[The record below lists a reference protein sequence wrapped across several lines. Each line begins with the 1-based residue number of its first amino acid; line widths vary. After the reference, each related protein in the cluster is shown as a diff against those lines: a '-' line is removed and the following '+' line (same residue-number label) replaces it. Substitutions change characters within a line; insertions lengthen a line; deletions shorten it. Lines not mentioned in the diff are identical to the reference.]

1 MIPASRKRE
10 QNPASI
16 YRSRAGAIAV
26 LHLLWGEA
34 IATLRDARNLHIEW
48 RTAEERPTMDS
59 SPLLVFVFIVAGIVA
74 IFLLVTV
81 LKTMYT
87 VRTYTAGVVER
98 FGKYNRIA
106 RPGLQF
112 LVPWCETV
120 RFVDLQVRQAVVNVE
135 TKTKDNVFVTIP
147 VSVQYQVV
155 EAKVFDAY
163 YKLSDPQ
170 RQIESYVFN
179 SILGHVP
186 TLTLDEAFEQMQQI
200 SAAVK
205 KDLDEVMDTFGYNIL
220 RALVTD
226 IVPDAKVKAAMNDI
240 NAAQREQIAAQ
251 ARGEADKILKVKQ
264 AEAEAESKALQGD
277 GVARQ
282 RAGHHQGPAGLR
294 RSIQGR
300 RRRLDRA
307 GRDGD
312 GPDDAVLRHHARS
325 GRHGQ
330 VEHHLPAQLARHR
343 QRFHDANPRRLPGR
357 EISDRGNS
365 SLLIKIRGCPPSP
378 LRRCLASQGS
388 ASGPS
393 RIERLEGSRS

>member
-1 MIPASRKRE
+1 MDNSA
-10 QNPASI
+10 
-16 YRSRAGAIAV
+16 
-26 LHLLWGEA
+26 LFTFLL
-34 IATLRDARNLHIEW
+34 
-48 RTAEERPTMDS
+48 
-59 SPLLVFVFIVAGIVA
+59 IVAGIVGL
-74 IFLLVTV
+74 FVLVTV

-87 VRTYTAGVVER
+87 VRTYTAGIVER

-120 RFVDLQVRQAVVNVE
+120 RFIDLQVRQAAVNVE

-155 EAKVFDAY
+155 EEKVFDAY

-200 SAAVK
+200 SVAVK

-282 RAGHHQGPAGLR
+282 RQAIIKGLQ
-294 RSIQGR
+294 SSVEQFKS
-300 RRRLDRA
+300 
-307 GRDGD
+307 
-312 GPDDAVLRHHARS
+312 AV
-325 GRHGQ
+325 
-330 VEHHLPAQLARHR
+330 
-343 QRFHDANPRRLPGR
+343 
-357 EISDRGNS
+357 
-365 SLLIKIRGCPPSP
+365 
-378 LRRCLASQGS
+378 
-388 ASGPS
+388 
-393 RIERLEGSRS
+393 EGSTARDVMAMVLLTQYFDTMREVGVMGKSATIFLPSSPGTVNDLMTQIMAGFQAAKQS

>member
-1 MIPASRKRE
+1 
-10 QNPASI
+10 
-16 YRSRAGAIAV
+16 
-26 LHLLWGEA
+26 
-34 IATLRDARNLHIEW
+34 
-48 RTAEERPTMDS
+48 MDNS
-59 SPLLVFVFIVAGIVA
+59 ALFTFFLIVAAIVGIFVL
-74 IFLLVTV
+74 ITV
-81 LKTMYT
+81 VKTMYT
-87 VRTYTAGVVER
+87 VRTYTAGIVER

-120 RFVDLQVRQAVVNVE
+120 RFIDLQVRQASVNVE

-147 VSVQYQVV
+147 VSVQFQVV
-155 EAKVFDAY
+155 EEKVFDAY
-163 YKLSDPQ
+163 YKLSNPQ
-170 RQIESYVFN
+170 AQIESYVFN

-200 SAAVK
+200 SIAVK

-282 RAGHHQGPAGLR
+282 RQAIIKGLQ
-294 RSIQGR
+294 SSVEQFKS
-300 RRRLDRA
+300 
-307 GRDGD
+307 
-312 GPDDAVLRHHARS
+312 AV
-325 GRHGQ
+325 
-330 VEHHLPAQLARHR
+330 
-343 QRFHDANPRRLPGR
+343 
-357 EISDRGNS
+357 
-365 SLLIKIRGCPPSP
+365 
-378 LRRCLASQGS
+378 
-388 ASGPS
+388 
-393 RIERLEGSRS
+393 EGSTARDVMAMVLLTQYFDTMREVGVMGKSSTIFLPSSPGTVNDLMTQIMAGFQTVKPQ

>member
-1 MIPASRKRE
+1 
-10 QNPASI
+10 
-16 YRSRAGAIAV
+16 
-26 LHLLWGEA
+26 
-34 IATLRDARNLHIEW
+34 
-48 RTAEERPTMDS
+48 MDS
-59 SPLLVFVFIVAGIVA
+59 SALFTFLLIVAGIVG
-74 IFLLVTV
+74 IFVLITV

-87 VRTYTAGVVER
+87 VRTYTAGIVER

-120 RFVDLQVRQAVVNVE
+120 RFIDLQVRQAAVNVE

-155 EAKVFDAY
+155 EEKVFDAY
-163 YKLSDPQ
+163 YKLSNPQ
-170 RQIESYVFN
+170 AQIESYVFN

-200 SAAVK
+200 SLAVK
-205 KDLDEVMDTFGYNIL
+205 RDLDEVMDTFGYNIL

-282 RAGHHQGPAGLR
+282 RQAIIKGLQ
-294 RSIQGR
+294 SSVESFKG
-300 RRRLDRA
+300 
-307 GRDGD
+307 
-312 GPDDAVLRHHARS
+312 AV
-325 GRHGQ
+325 
-330 VEHHLPAQLARHR
+330 
-343 QRFHDANPRRLPGR
+343 
-357 EISDRGNS
+357 
-365 SLLIKIRGCPPSP
+365 
-378 LRRCLASQGS
+378 
-388 ASGPS
+388 
-393 RIERLEGSRS
+393 EGSTAQDVMAMVLMTQYFDTLREVGVSGKSATILLPSSPGTVNELMTQIIAGFQAAKPQ

>member
-1 MIPASRKRE
+1 MDNSA
-10 QNPASI
+10 
-16 YRSRAGAIAV
+16 
-26 LHLLWGEA
+26 LFTFLL
-34 IATLRDARNLHIEW
+34 
-48 RTAEERPTMDS
+48 
-59 SPLLVFVFIVAGIVA
+59 IVAGIVG
-74 IFLLVTV
+74 IFVLITV
-81 LKTMYT
+81 VKTMYT
-87 VRTYTAGVVER
+87 VRTYTAGIVER

-120 RFVDLQVRQAVVNVE
+120 RFIDLQVRQAAVNVE

-147 VSVQYQVV
+147 VSVQFQVV
-155 EAKVFDAY
+155 EEKVFDAY
-163 YKLSDPQ
+163 YKLSNPQ
-170 RQIESYVFN
+170 AQIESYVFN

-200 SAAVK
+200 SIAVK

-282 RAGHHQGPAGLR
+282 RQAIIKGLQA
-294 RSIQGR
+294 SVEQFKV
-300 RRRLDRA
+300 
-307 GRDGD
+307 
-312 GPDDAVLRHHARS
+312 AV
-325 GRHGQ
+325 
-330 VEHHLPAQLARHR
+330 
-343 QRFHDANPRRLPGR
+343 
-357 EISDRGNS
+357 
-365 SLLIKIRGCPPSP
+365 
-378 LRRCLASQGS
+378 
-388 ASGPS
+388 
-393 RIERLEGSRS
+393 EGSTAQDVMAMVLMTQYFDTLREVGVSGKSATILLPSSPGTVNELMTQIIAGFQATKQQ

>member
-1 MIPASRKRE
+1 
-10 QNPASI
+10 
-16 YRSRAGAIAV
+16 
-26 LHLLWGEA
+26 
-34 IATLRDARNLHIEW
+34 
-48 RTAEERPTMDS
+48 MDNS
-59 SPLLVFVFIVAGIVA
+59 ALFTFFLIVAAIVGLFVL
-74 IFLLVTV
+74 ITV
-81 LKTMYT
+81 IKTMYT
-87 VRTYTAGVVER
+87 VRTYTAGIVER

-112 LVPWCETV
+112 LLPWCENV
-120 RFVDLQVRQAVVNVE
+120 RFIDLQVRQAAVNVE

-155 EAKVFDAY
+155 EEKVFDAY
-163 YKLSDPQ
+163 YKLSNPQ
-170 RQIESYVFN
+170 AQIESYVFN

-200 SAAVK
+200 SVAVK

-282 RAGHHQGPAGLR
+282 RQAIIKGLQA
-294 RSIQGR
+294 SVEQFKS
-300 RRRLDRA
+300 
-307 GRDGD
+307 
-312 GPDDAVLRHHARS
+312 AV
-325 GRHGQ
+325 
-330 VEHHLPAQLARHR
+330 
-343 QRFHDANPRRLPGR
+343 
-357 EISDRGNS
+357 
-365 SLLIKIRGCPPSP
+365 
-378 LRRCLASQGS
+378 
-388 ASGPS
+388 
-393 RIERLEGSRS
+393 EGSTARDVMAMVLLTQYFDTMREVGVMGKSATIFLPSSPGTVNDLMTQIMAGFQATKPQ

>member
-1 MIPASRKRE
+1 
-10 QNPASI
+10 
-16 YRSRAGAIAV
+16 
-26 LHLLWGEA
+26 
-34 IATLRDARNLHIEW
+34 
-48 RTAEERPTMDS
+48 MDNS
-59 SPLLVFVFIVAGIVA
+59 ALFTFFLIVAAIVGLFVL
-74 IFLLVTV
+74 ITV
-81 LKTMYT
+81 IKTMYT
-87 VRTYTAGVVER
+87 VRTYTAGIVER

-120 RFVDLQVRQAVVNVE
+120 RFIDLQVRQAAVNVE

-155 EAKVFDAY
+155 EEKVFDAY
-163 YKLSDPQ
+163 YKLSNPQ
-170 RQIESYVFN
+170 AQIESYVFN

-200 SAAVK
+200 SVAVK

-282 RAGHHQGPAGLR
+282 RQAIIKGLQA
-294 RSIQGR
+294 SVEQFKS
-300 RRRLDRA
+300 
-307 GRDGD
+307 
-312 GPDDAVLRHHARS
+312 AV
-325 GRHGQ
+325 
-330 VEHHLPAQLARHR
+330 
-343 QRFHDANPRRLPGR
+343 
-357 EISDRGNS
+357 
-365 SLLIKIRGCPPSP
+365 
-378 LRRCLASQGS
+378 
-388 ASGPS
+388 
-393 RIERLEGSRS
+393 EGSTARDVMAMVLLTQYFDTMREVGVMGKSATIFLPSSPGTVNDLMTQIMAGFQATKPQ

>member
-1 MIPASRKRE
+1 MRYDSCDGKMLPERRC
-10 QNPASI
+10 NVPP
-16 YRSRAGAIAV
+16 GAEGRGQFMDNSAFFTF
-26 LHLLWGEA
+26 LL
-34 IATLRDARNLHIEW
+34 
-48 RTAEERPTMDS
+48 
-59 SPLLVFVFIVAGIVA
+59 IVAGVVGLFVLI
-74 IFLLVTV
+74 TV
-81 LKTMYT
+81 IKTMYT
-87 VRTYTAGVVER
+87 VRTYTAGIVER

-120 RFVDLQVRQAVVNVE
+120 RFIDLQVRQAAVNVE
-135 TKTKDNVFVTIP
+135 TKSKDNVFVTIP

-155 EAKVFDAY
+155 EEKVFDAY

-200 SAAVK
+200 SIAVK

-277 GVARQ
+277 GTARQ
-282 RAGHHQGPAGLR
+282 RQAIIKGLQQ
-294 RSIQGR
+294 SVEEFKG
-300 RRRLDRA
+300 
-307 GRDGD
+307 
-312 GPDDAVLRHHARS
+312 AV
-325 GRHGQ
+325 
-330 VEHHLPAQLARHR
+330 
-343 QRFHDANPRRLPGR
+343 
-357 EISDRGNS
+357 
-365 SLLIKIRGCPPSP
+365 
-378 LRRCLASQGS
+378 
-388 ASGPS
+388 
-393 RIERLEGSRS
+393 EGSTAKDVIAMVLMTQYFDTLREVGVTGKSATIFLPSSPGTVNDMMTQIIAGFTAAKQQ

>member
-1 MIPASRKRE
+1 
-10 QNPASI
+10 
-16 YRSRAGAIAV
+16 
-26 LHLLWGEA
+26 
-34 IATLRDARNLHIEW
+34 
-48 RTAEERPTMDS
+48 MDS
-59 SPLLVFVFIVAGIVA
+59 SAVVTVFVVVAGIVA
-74 IFLLVTV
+74 IFVLVTI

-87 VRTYTAGVVER
+87 VRTYTAGIVER

-120 RFVDLQVRQAVVNVE
+120 RFIDLQVRQAAVNVE

-155 EAKVFDAY
+155 EEKVFDAY

-200 SAAVK
+200 SVAVK

-282 RAGHHQGPAGLR
+282 RQAIIKGLQ
-294 RSIQGR
+294 SSVEQFKS
-300 RRRLDRA
+300 
-307 GRDGD
+307 
-312 GPDDAVLRHHARS
+312 AV
-325 GRHGQ
+325 
-330 VEHHLPAQLARHR
+330 
-343 QRFHDANPRRLPGR
+343 
-357 EISDRGNS
+357 
-365 SLLIKIRGCPPSP
+365 
-378 LRRCLASQGS
+378 
-388 ASGPS
+388 
-393 RIERLEGSRS
+393 EGSTARDVMAMVLLTQYFDTMREVGVMGKSATIFLPSSPGTVNDLMTQIMAGFQTVKQP

>member
-1 MIPASRKRE
+1 
-10 QNPASI
+10 
-16 YRSRAGAIAV
+16 
-26 LHLLWGEA
+26 
-34 IATLRDARNLHIEW
+34 
-48 RTAEERPTMDS
+48 MDS
-59 SPLLVFVFIVAGIVA
+59 SAITTFAVVVFGVLA
-74 IFLLVTV
+74 IFVLITV

-98 FGKYNRIA
+98 FGKFNRIA

-112 LVPWCETV
+112 LVPWCESV
-120 RFVDLQVRQAVVNVE
+120 RFMDLQVRQAVVNVE

-155 EAKVFDAY
+155 EEKVFDAY
-163 YKLSDPQ
+163 YKLSNPQ
-170 RQIESYVFN
+170 AQIESYVFN

-186 TLTLDEAFEQMQQI
+186 TLTLDEAFEQQQQI

-205 KDLDEVMDTFGYNIL
+205 RDLDDVMDTFGYNIL

-282 RAGHHQGPAGLR
+282 RQAIIKGLQ
-294 RSIQGR
+294 SSVEQFKT
-300 RRRLDRA
+300 
-307 GRDGD
+307 
-312 GPDDAVLRHHARS
+312 AV
-325 GRHGQ
+325 
-330 VEHHLPAQLARHR
+330 
-343 QRFHDANPRRLPGR
+343 
-357 EISDRGNS
+357 
-365 SLLIKIRGCPPSP
+365 
-378 LRRCLASQGS
+378 
-388 ASGPS
+388 
-393 RIERLEGSRS
+393 EGSTAQDVMAMVLMTQYFDTMREVGVTGKAATILLPSSPGTVNDLMAQIMASFQAVKTQ

>member
-1 MIPASRKRE
+1 MDNS
-10 QNPASI
+10 
-16 YRSRAGAIAV
+16 AV
-26 LHLLWGEA
+26 LTFL
-34 IATLRDARNLHIEW
+34 I
-48 RTAEERPTMDS
+48 
-59 SPLLVFVFIVAGIVA
+59 IVAGIVA
-74 IFLLVTV
+74 IFVLVTV

-98 FGKYNRIA
+98 FGKFNRIA

-155 EAKVFDAY
+155 EEKVFDAY
-163 YKLSDPQ
+163 YKLSNPQ
-170 RQIESYVFN
+170 SQIESYVFN

-200 SAAVK
+200 SIAVK

-282 RAGHHQGPAGLR
+282 RQAIIKGLQ
-294 RSIQGR
+294 SSVEQFKS
-300 RRRLDRA
+300 
-307 GRDGD
+307 
-312 GPDDAVLRHHARS
+312 AV
-325 GRHGQ
+325 
-330 VEHHLPAQLARHR
+330 
-343 QRFHDANPRRLPGR
+343 
-357 EISDRGNS
+357 
-365 SLLIKIRGCPPSP
+365 
-378 LRRCLASQGS
+378 
-388 ASGPS
+388 
-393 RIERLEGSRS
+393 EGSTARDVMAMVLLTQYFDTMREVGVLGKSATIFLPSSPGTVNDLMTQIMAGFQAVKQP

>member
-1 MIPASRKRE
+1 
-10 QNPASI
+10 
-16 YRSRAGAIAV
+16 
-26 LHLLWGEA
+26 
-34 IATLRDARNLHIEW
+34 
-48 RTAEERPTMDS
+48 MDS
-59 SPLLVFVFIVAGIVA
+59 SGFFTVSLVVAGIVGLFVL
-74 IFLLVTV
+74 ITV
-81 LKTMYT
+81 VKTMYT
-87 VRTYTAGVVER
+87 VRTYTAGIVER

-120 RFVDLQVRQAVVNVE
+120 RFIDLQVRQAAVNVE

-155 EAKVFDAY
+155 EEKVFDAY

-200 SAAVK
+200 SVAVK
-205 KDLDEVMDTFGYNIL
+205 KDLDDVMDTFGYNIL

-282 RAGHHQGPAGLR
+282 RQAIIKGLQ
-294 RSIQGR
+294 SSVEQFKS
-300 RRRLDRA
+300 
-307 GRDGD
+307 
-312 GPDDAVLRHHARS
+312 AV
-325 GRHGQ
+325 
-330 VEHHLPAQLARHR
+330 
-343 QRFHDANPRRLPGR
+343 
-357 EISDRGNS
+357 
-365 SLLIKIRGCPPSP
+365 
-378 LRRCLASQGS
+378 
-388 ASGPS
+388 
-393 RIERLEGSRS
+393 EGSTARDVMAMVLLTQYFDTMREVGVMGKSATIFLPSSPGTVNDLMTQIMAGFTAAKPQ

>member
-1 MIPASRKRE
+1 
-10 QNPASI
+10 
-16 YRSRAGAIAV
+16 
-26 LHLLWGEA
+26 
-34 IATLRDARNLHIEW
+34 
-48 RTAEERPTMDS
+48 MDS
-59 SPLLVFVFIVAGIVA
+59 SPLLVFAFIVAGIVA
-74 IFLLVTV
+74 IFVLITV

-98 FGKYNRIA
+98 FGKFNRIA
-106 RPGLQF
+106 RPGLQL

-120 RFVDLQVRQAVVNVE
+120 RFVDLQVRQAGVNVE

-205 KDLDEVMDTFGYNIL
+205 KDLDDVMDTFGYNIL

-282 RAGHHQGPAGLR
+282 RQAIIKGLQA
-294 RSIQGR
+294 SVEQFKS
-300 RRRLDRA
+300 
-307 GRDGD
+307 
-312 GPDDAVLRHHARS
+312 AV
-325 GRHGQ
+325 
-330 VEHHLPAQLARHR
+330 
-343 QRFHDANPRRLPGR
+343 
-357 EISDRGNS
+357 
-365 SLLIKIRGCPPSP
+365 
-378 LRRCLASQGS
+378 
-388 ASGPS
+388 
-393 RIERLEGSRS
+393 EGSTAQDVMAMVLMTQYFDTLREVGVTGKSATILLPSSPGTVNDLMTQILAGFQAAKPQ

>member
-1 MIPASRKRE
+1 MIPATEKRRRRAAATQGPGAEGSR
-10 QNPASI
+10 QFMDNSAFFTF
-16 YRSRAGAIAV
+16 
-26 LHLLWGEA
+26 LL
-34 IATLRDARNLHIEW
+34 
-48 RTAEERPTMDS
+48 
-59 SPLLVFVFIVAGIVA
+59 IVAGIVG
-74 IFLLVTV
+74 IFVLITV
-81 LKTMYT
+81 IKTMYT
-87 VRTYTAGVVER
+87 VRTYTAGIVER

-112 LVPWCETV
+112 LLPWCETV
-120 RFVDLQVRQAVVNVE
+120 RFIDLQVRQAAVNVE
-135 TKTKDNVFVTIP
+135 TKSKDNVFVTIP

-155 EAKVFDAY
+155 EEKVFDAY

-200 SAAVK
+200 SIAVK

-277 GVARQ
+277 GTARQ
-282 RAGHHQGPAGLR
+282 RQAIIKGLQQ
-294 RSIQGR
+294 SVEEFKG
-300 RRRLDRA
+300 
-307 GRDGD
+307 
-312 GPDDAVLRHHARS
+312 AV
-325 GRHGQ
+325 
-330 VEHHLPAQLARHR
+330 
-343 QRFHDANPRRLPGR
+343 
-357 EISDRGNS
+357 
-365 SLLIKIRGCPPSP
+365 
-378 LRRCLASQGS
+378 
-388 ASGPS
+388 
-393 RIERLEGSRS
+393 EGSTAKDVIAMVLMTQYFDTLREVGVTGKSATLFLPSSPGTVNDMMTQIIAGFTAAKQQ

>member
-1 MIPASRKRE
+1 
-10 QNPASI
+10 
-16 YRSRAGAIAV
+16 
-26 LHLLWGEA
+26 
-34 IATLRDARNLHIEW
+34 
-48 RTAEERPTMDS
+48 MDS
-59 SPLLVFVFIVAGIVA
+59 SPFLVILLIAAAVIGIFV
-74 IFLLVTV
+74 LVTI

-87 VRTYTAGVVER
+87 VRTYSAGVVER
-98 FGKYNRIA
+98 FGKFNRVA

-112 LVPWCETV
+112 LLPYCETV
-120 RFVDLQVRQAVVNVE
+120 RLIDLQVRQAVVNVE

-163 YKLSDPQ
+163 YKLSNPQ
-170 RQIESYVFN
+170 AQIESYVFN

-200 SAAVK
+200 SGAVK
-205 KDLDEVMDTFGYNIL
+205 RDLDEVMDTFGYNIL

-282 RAGHHQGPAGLR
+282 RQAIIKGLQ
-294 RSIQGR
+294 SSVEQFKS
-300 RRRLDRA
+300 
-307 GRDGD
+307 
-312 GPDDAVLRHHARS
+312 AV
-325 GRHGQ
+325 
-330 VEHHLPAQLARHR
+330 
-343 QRFHDANPRRLPGR
+343 
-357 EISDRGNS
+357 
-365 SLLIKIRGCPPSP
+365 
-378 LRRCLASQGS
+378 
-388 ASGPS
+388 
-393 RIERLEGSRS
+393 EGSTARDVMAMVLLTQYFDTMREVGVMGKSSTIFLPSSPGTVNDLMTQIMAGFQVTKPQ

>member
-1 MIPASRKRE
+1 
-10 QNPASI
+10 
-16 YRSRAGAIAV
+16 
-26 LHLLWGEA
+26 
-34 IATLRDARNLHIEW
+34 
-48 RTAEERPTMDS
+48 MDS
-59 SPLLVFVFIVAGIVA
+59 SGFFTFLLIVAGIVGLFVL
-74 IFLLVTV
+74 ITV
-81 LKTMYT
+81 IKTMYT
-87 VRTYTAGVVER
+87 VRTYTAGIVER

-120 RFVDLQVRQAVVNVE
+120 RFIDLQVRQAVVNVE

-155 EAKVFDAY
+155 EEKVFDAY

-200 SAAVK
+200 SVAVK

-282 RAGHHQGPAGLR
+282 RQAIIKGLQ
-294 RSIQGR
+294 SSVEQFKS
-300 RRRLDRA
+300 
-307 GRDGD
+307 
-312 GPDDAVLRHHARS
+312 AV
-325 GRHGQ
+325 
-330 VEHHLPAQLARHR
+330 
-343 QRFHDANPRRLPGR
+343 
-357 EISDRGNS
+357 
-365 SLLIKIRGCPPSP
+365 
-378 LRRCLASQGS
+378 
-388 ASGPS
+388 
-393 RIERLEGSRS
+393 EGSTARDVMAMVLLTQYFDTMREVGVMGKSATIFLPSSPGTVNDLMTQIMAGFQAAKPQ

>member
-1 MIPASRKRE
+1 
-10 QNPASI
+10 
-16 YRSRAGAIAV
+16 
-26 LHLLWGEA
+26 
-34 IATLRDARNLHIEW
+34 
-48 RTAEERPTMDS
+48 MDNS
-59 SPLLVFVFIVAGIVA
+59 ALFTFFLIVAGIVGLFVL
-74 IFLLVTV
+74 ITV
-81 LKTMYT
+81 IKTMYT
-87 VRTYTAGVVER
+87 VRTYTAGIVER

-120 RFVDLQVRQAVVNVE
+120 RFIDLQVRQAAVNVE

-147 VSVQYQVV
+147 VSVQFQVV
-155 EAKVFDAY
+155 EEKVFDAY
-163 YKLSDPQ
+163 YKLSNPQ
-170 RQIESYVFN
+170 AQIESYVFN

-200 SAAVK
+200 SIAVK

-282 RAGHHQGPAGLR
+282 RQAIIKGLQA
-294 RSIQGR
+294 SVEQFKS
-300 RRRLDRA
+300 
-307 GRDGD
+307 
-312 GPDDAVLRHHARS
+312 AV
-325 GRHGQ
+325 
-330 VEHHLPAQLARHR
+330 
-343 QRFHDANPRRLPGR
+343 
-357 EISDRGNS
+357 
-365 SLLIKIRGCPPSP
+365 
-378 LRRCLASQGS
+378 
-388 ASGPS
+388 
-393 RIERLEGSRS
+393 EGSTARDVMAMVLLTQYFDTMREVGVLGKSATIFLPSSPGTVNDLMTQIMAGFQAVKQP